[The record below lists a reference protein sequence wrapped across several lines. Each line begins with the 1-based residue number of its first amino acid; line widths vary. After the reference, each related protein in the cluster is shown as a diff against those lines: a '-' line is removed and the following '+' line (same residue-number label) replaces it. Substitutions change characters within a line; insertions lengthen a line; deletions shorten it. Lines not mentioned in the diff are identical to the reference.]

1 MNILHLEYFIE
12 VARQGSFSRASSIL
26 HVSQPTISKMVQNL
40 EEELGTTLINR
51 KVKPLE
57 LTEAGQNIV
66 AQAHQIVM
74 LFKDLSQQVQGK
86 NFKKG
91 KLRIGLPPI
100 ASSSMIPPILGN
112 FNHAYP
118 DLQLQL
124 FEYGSK
130 KVELGVRNGS
140 LDIGVICNIPASNDL
155 LDTHLLVEDPFQ
167 LIVHP
172 SHKLANCKQI
182 DFAMLANEAFV
193 LYSKDFSIYDTIINN
208 FAATGINPRII
219 YETSQR
225 EFMTQMVTNN
235 LGVALLP
242 SKICSEYPADVF
254 VAIPIKN
261 NPIVLRLSLIWP
273 KNSYLPFVTKSMI
286 DFVTQAG
293 EHARKL

>member
-12 VARQGSFSRASSIL
+12 VVRQGSFSRASSML

-40 EEELGTTLINR
+40 EEELGTPLINR

-57 LTEAGQNIV
+57 LTDAGQNIV
-66 AQAHQIVM
+66 AQAHQIVT
-74 LFKDLSQQVQGK
+74 LFKDLNQQVQGK
-86 NFKKG
+86 NGKKG

-100 ASSSMIPPILGN
+100 ASSSLIPPILGK
-112 FNHAYP
+112 FNQTYP
-118 DLQLQL
+118 DIQLQL

-130 KVELGVRNGS
+130 KVELGVRNGA
-140 LDIGVICNIPASNDL
+140 LDIGVICNIPTSNDV
-155 LDTHLLVEDPFQ
+155 LDTYLLVEDPFK

-172 SHKLANCKQI
+172 SHRLAQYEQV
-182 DFAMLANEAFV
+182 DFSMLAAESFV
-193 LYSKDFSIYDTIINN
+193 LYSKDFSIYDTITNS
-208 FAATGINPRII
+208 FAAAGINPRII

-242 SKICSEYPADVF
+242 SKICAEYSADTF

-261 NPIVLRLSLIWP
+261 NPIVLRLSLIWL
-273 KNSYLPFVTKSMI
+273 KNAYLPFVTKSMI
-286 DFVTQAG
+286 EFVTNI
-293 EHARKL
+293 K